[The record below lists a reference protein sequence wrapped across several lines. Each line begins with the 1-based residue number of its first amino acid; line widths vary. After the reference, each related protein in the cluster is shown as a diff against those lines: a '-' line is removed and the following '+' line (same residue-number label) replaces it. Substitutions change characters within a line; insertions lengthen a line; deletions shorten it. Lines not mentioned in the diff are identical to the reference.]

1 MSKRTARIFKFML
14 AVSLLWVTPYSYAA
28 ESNQLDP
35 LFKGCTGAF
44 VMHDL
49 KADKWVRHN
58 AKLCEQASS
67 PCSTFKILVALAGLE
82 NGVIKDESTVLKWN
96 GTKSQI
102 SAWDKDHS
110 LQSAM
115 AESANW
121 YFQKVMDEVG
131 INKMK
136 STVTACDYG
145 NKDLSG
151 GLFDAWRSSA
161 GSLKITPNQQVEFL
175 EKMELSKLPFS
186 SRSREI
192 VQKVL
197 LVEGEP
203 NDGLYGKTGTDS
215 KDGKLVSGWFV
226 GFVKKAQNTYVFATR
241 IEADGATGRKARGI
255 TESILKKLNVF

>member
-1 MSKRTARIFKFML
+1 MSKRVARIFKFML
-14 AVSLLWVTPYSYAA
+14 AVSLLWVTPCSYAA
-28 ESNQLDP
+28 ESDELEP
-35 LFKGCTGAF
+35 LFKDCTGAF

-49 KADKWVRHN
+49 KADKWVRYH
-58 AKLCEQASS
+58 ADLCDQASS

-82 NGVIKDESTVLKWN
+82 NGVIEDESTVLKWD

-102 SAWDKDHS
+102 AAWNKDHS

-121 YFQKVMDEVG
+121 YFRKVMDEVG
-131 INKMK
+131 FNKMK

-145 NKDLSG
+145 NKNLSD

-161 GSLKITPNQQVEFL
+161 GSLKITPNQQVNFL
-175 EKMELSKLPFS
+175 EKLERAQLPFS
-186 SRSREI
+186 QRTREI
-192 VQKVL
+192 VQKVM

-215 KDGKLVSGWFV
+215 KDGKLISGWFV

-255 TESILKKLNVF
+255 TESVLKKLNIL